1 MKKIFR
7 GNHQIGQ
14 KAIILFSLFLLTAC
28 TSFPYS
34 SDTPATPTTPEAE
47 SEGIEITPTPES
59 EALVIE
65 EGDTPKTLR
74 IWLPPQFDPDTE
86 TEASALLRVRL
97 EEFQKR
103 RPDLILETRIKA
115 IEGEASLLNALI
127 ATHQAAPSAMPDL
140 VALSRPDLE
149 SAVNEGILHPLD
161 GLTMLLDDPDWFPY
175 ARPLSNIQNSTYG
188 LPFAANLL
196 GLRYL
201 PSEEFPFFSVENL
214 PEQEAQIL
222 LPEDVAELSFCLYN
236 EVELEEESLTNLLS
250 FYQSDIFSQLAQEKT
265 FEIHWAK
272 EFLDE
277 IPADAI
283 LSPIPTPEGGTCSLA
298 SAWLW
303 TLAGS
308 DPDLQPAAV
317 ELAEFLSQSEFLAEW
332 TTETGYLAP
341 RPTALTDIAFQE
353 LSLVAV
359 PIPSNERV
367 EALAEIF
374 NAATISVLTDHVDPR
389 AAAQEILENLQ

>member
-86 TEASALLRVRL
+86 TEASALLKARL

-103 RPDLILETRIKA
+103 RPDLILEIRIKA

-175 ARPLSNIQNSTYG
+175 ARPLSHIQNSTYG

-201 PSEEFPFFSVENL
+201 PSE
-214 PEQEAQIL
+214 
-222 LPEDVAELSFCLYN
+222 
-236 EVELEEESLTNLLS
+236 
-250 FYQSDIFSQLAQEKT
+250 
-265 FEIHWAK
+265 
-272 EFLDE
+272 
-277 IPADAI
+277 
-283 LSPIPTPEGGTCSLA
+283 
-298 SAWLW
+298 
-303 TLAGS
+303 
-308 DPDLQPAAV
+308 
-317 ELAEFLSQSEFLAEW
+317 
-332 TTETGYLAP
+332 
-341 RPTALTDIAFQE
+341 
-353 LSLVAV
+353 
-359 PIPSNERV
+359 
-367 EALAEIF
+367 
-374 NAATISVLTDHVDPR
+374 
-389 AAAQEILENLQ
+389 

>member
-1 MKKIFR
+1 MLL
-7 GNHQIGQ
+7 
-14 KAIILFSLFLLTAC
+14 IIFSLSAC
-28 TSFPYS
+28 TSFPY
-34 SDTPATPTTPEAE
+34 TTEIPVTPTTPESE
-47 SEGIEITPTPES
+47 SGGVEITATPES
-59 EALVIE
+59 EAPIIE
-65 EGDTPKTLR
+65 EDDAPKTLR

-86 TEASALLRVRL
+86 TEASALLKARL
-97 EEFQKR
+97 AEFQKR
-103 RPDLILETRIKA
+103 RPDLILEIRIKA

-149 SAVNEGILHPLD
+149 SAVNVGVLHPLD

-188 LPFAANLL
+188 LPFSTNLL

-201 PSEEFPFFSVENL
+201 PSEDFPFFSLENL
-214 PEQEAQIL
+214 EEQEAQIL
-222 LPEDVAELSFCLYN
+222 LPEDVALLSFCLYN
-236 EVELEEESLTNLLS
+236 EAELEEESLTDLLS
-250 FYQSDIFSQLAQEKT
+250 FYQSDIFSQVAHENT

-277 IPADAI
+277 TPADAI
-283 LSPIPTPEGGTCSLA
+283 LSPIPTPKGDSCSLA

-317 ELAEFLSQSEFLAEW
+317 ELAEYLSQSDFLAEW
-332 TTETGYLAP
+332 TAETGYLAP

-353 LSLVAV
+353 LSLIAK
-359 PIPSNERV
+359 PIPSNERT

-374 NAATISVLTDHVDPR
+374 NAATISVLTEQVDPR
-389 AAAQEILENLQ
+389 AAAQEILETLQ

>member
-1 MKKIFR
+1 MNKILQ
-7 GNHQIGQ
+7 GNHQMER
-14 KAIILFSLFLLTAC
+14 KAIILFSLFFLTAC
-28 TSFPYS
+28 TSFPY
-34 SDTPATPTTPEAE
+34 TGAVPATPTTPEAE
-47 SEGIEITPTPES
+47 SEGIEITTTPES

-65 EGDTPKTLR
+65 EDDTPKTLR

-86 TEASALLRVRL
+86 TEASALLKARL

-103 RPDLILETRIKA
+103 RPDLILEIRIKA

-175 ARPLSNIQNSTYG
+175 ARPLSHIQNSTYG

-201 PSEEFPFFSVENL
+201 PSEEYPFFSIENMQ
-214 PEQEAQIL
+214 EQEAQIL
-222 LPEDVAELSFCLYN
+222 LPEDVAQLSFCLYD
-236 EVELEEESLTNLLS
+236 EAELEEESLTNLLS
-250 FYQSDIFSQLAQEKT
+250 FYQSDIFSQVAQEKT
-265 FEIHWAK
+265 FEIHWSK
-272 EFLDE
+272 DFLDE
-277 IPADAI
+277 TPADAI
-283 LSPIPTPEGGTCSLA
+283 LSPIPNMDNESCSLA

-308 DPDLQPAAV
+308 DPDRQPAAV
-317 ELAEFLSQSEFLAEW
+317 ELAEFLSQSDFLAEW
-332 TTETGYLAP
+332 TTETG
-341 RPTALTDIAFQE
+341 
-353 LSLVAV
+353 
-359 PIPSNERV
+359 
-367 EALAEIF
+367 
-374 NAATISVLTDHVDPR
+374 
-389 AAAQEILENLQ
+389 

>member
-7 GNHQIGQ
+7 DNHQIGQ

-28 TSFPYS
+28 TSFPYNAE
-34 SDTPATPTTPEAE
+34 TPATPTTPEAE
-47 SEGIEITPTPES
+47 SEGIEIETTPES
-59 EALVIE
+59 EAPAIE
-65 EGDTPKTLR
+65 DDTPKTLR
-74 IWLPPQFDPDTE
+74 VWLPPQFDPETE
-86 TEASALLRVRL
+86 TEASALLKARL
-97 EEFQKR
+97 DEFQKR
-103 RPDLILETRIKA
+103 RPDLILDIRIKA

-127 ATHQAAPSAMPDL
+127 ATHQAAPSSMPDL
-140 VALSRPDLE
+140 VALLRPDLE

-175 ARPLSNIQNSTYG
+175 ARPLSSIQNSTYG
-188 LPFAANLL
+188 LPFAINLL

-201 PSEEFPFFSVENL
+201 PSEEYPFFSVENL

-236 EVELEEESLTNLLS
+236 EVELEEEALTKLLS
-250 FYQSDIFSQLAQEKT
+250 FYQSDIFSQTAHENTLKIQWSKD
-265 FEIHWAK
+265 
-272 EFLDE
+272 FLDE
-277 IPADAI
+277 TPAGAI
-283 LSPIPTPEGGTCSLA
+283 LSPIPNSDNESCSLA

-332 TTETGYLAP
+332 TSETGYLAP
-341 RPTALTDIAFQE
+341 RPTALTDIALQE
-353 LSLVAV
+353 LSLVAE

-374 NAATISVLTDHVDPR
+374 NAATISVLTEQVDPR